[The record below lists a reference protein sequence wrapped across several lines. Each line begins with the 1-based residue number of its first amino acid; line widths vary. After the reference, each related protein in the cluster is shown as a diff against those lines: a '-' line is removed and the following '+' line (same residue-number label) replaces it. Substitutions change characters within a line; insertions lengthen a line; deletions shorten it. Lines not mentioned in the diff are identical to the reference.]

1 MILLFLFTTV
11 VSFQEKDSRCASFLT
26 KPIILI
32 MYDSGNH
39 QPRSRLK
46 STTNISNFHT
56 YQLAQAIATGINS
69 SGAVAQ
75 LYNVSNT
82 NAPTTYEDVTKVHAL
97 AIGSPVFFANPSSAT
112 LSWMYRSLG
121 PGWENRMF
129 ADLPCSVF
137 ATGGGYHQGTEG
149 TLQGLTRGMLNFGF
163 RPVTPNVVT
172 NGYASSLG
180 ASAVTGTPPYFLD
193 TDPISEHFLDIGI
206 SLGKKLALETQ
217 KEWKYRCL

>member
-1 MILLFLFTTV
+1 MQRVILLFLFTTV

-82 NAPTTYEDVTKVHAL
+82 NAPTTYDLK
-97 AIGSPVFFANPSSAT
+97 
-112 LSWMYRSLG
+112 MSLQLD
-121 PGWENRMF
+121 EVIR
-129 ADLPCSVF
+129 DL
-137 ATGGGYHQGTEG
+137 
-149 TLQGLTRGMLNFGF
+149 
-163 RPVTPNVVT
+163 
-172 NGYASSLG
+172 
-180 ASAVTGTPPYFLD
+180 
-193 TDPISEHFLDIGI
+193 
-206 SLGKKLALETQ
+206 KLEI
-217 KEWKYRCL
+217 

>member
-1 MILLFLFTTV
+1 MQRVILLFLFTTV

-97 AIGSPVFFANPSSAT
+97 AIGSPVVGLICSLNPNTAAIVMRTNFSS
-112 LSWMYRSLG
+112 SIS
-121 PGWENRMF
+121 
-129 ADLPCSVF
+129 SSSISS
-137 ATGGGYHQGTEG
+137 
-149 TLQGLTRGMLNFGF
+149 
-163 RPVTPNVVT
+163 
-172 NGYASSLG
+172 SSL
-180 ASAVTGTPPYFLD
+180 S
-193 TDPISEHFLDIGI
+193 
-206 SLGKKLALETQ
+206 
-217 KEWKYRCL
+217 